1 MAWRQEDELE
11 AARMIP
17 GKSESPGG
25 HGTSLGGGHRDAE
38 GGGAEGSL
46 ERKLTGPLEEG
57 PEGFC
62 AGGTS
67 NRGAQH
73 AGGGEGQGGSI
84 PGLNT
89 LKEALRRRSA
99 LVARA
104 GVNHASFS
112 QHVSF
117 ISPKTGF
124 LSSARKDPGQ
134 SGTQNS
140 QNLLSGLIR
149 RVGDTS
155 KKTAEQTRKQEAFQ

>member
-1 MAWRQEDELE
+1 MLR
-11 AARMIP
+11 
-17 GKSESPGG
+17 S
-25 HGTSLGGGHRDAE
+25 
-38 GGGAEGSL
+38 GGAEGIFG
-46 ERKLTGPLEEG
+46 KLTQDLWR
-57 PEGFC
+57 
-62 AGGTS
+62 
-67 NRGAQH
+67 RGR
-73 AGGGEGQGGSI
+73 GSALVAL
-84 PGLNT
+84 PTGYATCWWSGKAKSSGLNT
-89 LKEALRRRSA
+89 LKEALRGRSA

-149 RVGDTS
+149 QWGTPAR
-155 KKTAEQTRKQEAFQ
+155 KQQEQTRKQEAFQ